1 MGRAAKIAAVAVL
14 AGLLMALAILHLSS
28 SPAPDASPP
37 NRIGGEA
44 NPAASTI
51 SERCRTVTVADTE
64 CAAAWEAKRR
74 HFFGQKD

>member
-14 AGLLMALAILHLSS
+14 GGLLMALAILHLSS

-37 NRIGGEA
+37 NRIGGDA
-44 NPAASTI
+44 NSALSTV
-51 SERCRTVTVADTE
+51 SERCRTATVADTE

>member
-14 AGLLMALAILHLSS
+14 GGLLMALAILHLSS
-28 SPAPDASPP
+28 PPASDTSPP
-37 NRIGGEA
+37 NRIGGET
-44 NPAASTI
+44 NPAASTL
-51 SERCRTVTVADTE
+51 SERCRTVTVSDTE